1 MNQIKD
7 ERKPLSGKGG
17 ERFTREGIPGFS
29 IEFMPKSWLFLS
41 DKFFVPK
48 SSMRYFL
55 SCLRSES
62 FLEYNWSTNSFF
74 WRMVFRKNIFWILN
88 PIGPDVSWDPR
99 EGGPSFLPYPPINQG
114 LLYTRT
120 EDSGPFFSKSE
131 AEKISKN
138 GSNIICTSLK
148 NKHFLF
154 YAQGCGAKIK
164 PAIPF
169 WNLNFKSP

>member
-62 FLEYNWSTNSFF
+62 FL
-74 WRMVFRKNIFWILN
+74 KNMYVVEALIFSLDD
-88 PIGPDVSWDPR
+88 G
-99 EGGPSFLPYPPINQG
+99 FLKKYYGN
-114 LLYTRT
+114 T
-120 EDSGPFFSKSE
+120 
-131 AEKISKN
+131 
-138 GSNIICTSLK
+138 
-148 NKHFLF
+148 
-154 YAQGCGAKIK
+154 
-164 PAIPF
+164 
-169 WNLNFKSP
+169 